1 MSIKTASCVEWS
13 FSEKMDVITGCKFVW
28 HESMLYKSSKFE
40 LRATLSWPGG
50 MLFLILKLK
59 FIYGY
64 LIG

>member
-1 MSIKTASCVEWS
+1 
-13 FSEKMDVITGCKFVW
+13 
-28 HESMLYKSSKFE
+28 MLYKSSKFE
-40 LRATLSWPGG
+40 LRETLSWPEG